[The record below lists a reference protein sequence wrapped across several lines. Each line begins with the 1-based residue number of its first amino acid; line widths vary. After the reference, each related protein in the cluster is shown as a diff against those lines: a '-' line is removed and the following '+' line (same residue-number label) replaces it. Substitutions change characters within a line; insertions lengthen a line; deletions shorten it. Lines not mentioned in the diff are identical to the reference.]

1 MLSCYSFLPV
11 SQLGYNQ
18 TKDLDFFY
26 TFSLVSKISIPHCFS
41 MYLIKRNQITESWQ
55 NVKQQNDQTS
65 LALLMERSYLYNDE
79 NISAGK
85 TVGKAIEQ

>member
-1 MLSCYSFLPV
+1 MSY
-11 SQLGYNQ
+11 GE
-18 TKDLDFFY
+18 KE
-26 TFSLVSKISIPHCFS
+26 
-41 MYLIKRNQITESWQ
+41 NQITESWQ

-85 TVGKAIEQ
+85 AVEQ